1 MKFPELEQIM
11 EEKGIHSLSDI
22 ARLLN
27 TSPQAVSNWKA
38 RDEIPAR
45 IVIELQQR
53 FINLDEPLSY
63 KDNSIYSDYQS
74 NTMPLSDILVFL
86 SKKLK
91 IIIILPIIS
100 SILAIIYVLF
110 FTEPVYISTAKI
122 IPIYGAGSGSP
133 ISSILSNY
141 GLAFPSGGG
150 QKADLTTPAL
160 YPEIIKSRT
169 LANNLLE
176 RKFNTKRFG
185 ENKTLLHIL
194 TGQNTDPNISL
205 IELKESAMKSCL
217 GMIELEFLGNA
228 KIYILKGIAFEP
240 GFATQFT
247 WAVIEELKE
256 FHRTIKNKQIVEKRL
271 FIVDRLQNIEKDLID
286 SEERLKEFRIKNRQI
301 ENSPVLLLE
310 NERLSRDI
318 NVKTEVFT
326 SLKQQFELVK
336 IEEVEESSTTHILEE
351 PSIPLSKSNSSRR
364 VTVVI
369 AGTLGIFLAI
379 IVILLTEFIKKQKS
393 KRYYILARKNIK
405 RNLYTL
411 VPFRKKLK
419 KFR

>member
-1 MKFPELEQIM
+1 VKFSELEQFM
-11 EEKGIHSLSDI
+11 EQRGIHSLSNI

-53 FINLDEPLSY
+53 FLNMDETFSY
-63 KDNSIYSDYQS
+63 KDNSQYPDYQS
-74 NTMPLSDILVFL
+74 KTMPFLDILVFL

-91 IIIILPIIS
+91 IMIILPIIS
-100 SILAIIYVLF
+100 STLAIIYVLF
-110 FTEPVYISTAKI
+110 FTEPIYISTAKI
-122 IPIYGAGSGSP
+122 IPIYGGGGGSP

-141 GLAFPSGGG
+141 GLAFSTGGG
-150 QKADLTTPAL
+150 QSADLTTPAL

-176 RKFNTKRFG
+176 RKFDTKRFG
-185 ENKTLLHIL
+185 ENKTLLYIL
-194 TGQNTDPNISL
+194 TDGNTDPNISL
-205 IELKESAMKSCL
+205 AELRESAMKSCL
-217 GMIELEFLGNA
+217 GMIDLEFLGNA
-228 KIYILKGIAFEP
+228 KIYIISGIAFEP
-240 GFATQFT
+240 GFARKFT

-271 FIVDRLQNIEKDLID
+271 FIIDRLQSVEKELID
-286 SEERLKEFRIKNRQI
+286 AEEKLKEFRIKNRQI
-301 ENSPVLLLE
+301 ENSPILLLE

-318 NVKTEVFT
+318 NVKTEIFT

-364 VTVVI
+364 VTVVA

-379 IVILLTEFIKKQKS
+379 IIILLAEFIKNQKS
-393 KRYYILARKNIK
+393 KKYFILIRKNIK
-405 RNLYTL
+405 QNLFSL
-411 VPFRKKLK
+411 APFRKNK
-419 KFR
+419 